1 MCSSPVRIVL
11 FACVFGVIT
20 ILLTLSIISGLYLFV
35 VSWSGV
41 CQETPESCQEVAKE
55 CSILS
60 GCDYLVAST
69 SILSLQSGL
78 IIICFYSLICFYA
91 TLKQNT
97 GTILD
102 REPSQDLPTPFI
114 MANPPTPTTTSI
126 PHVLPGYPTSDK
138 SNQVPP

>member
-102 REPSQDLPTPFI
+102 REPSQDLPTLSSWPI
-114 MANPPTPTTTSI
+114 R
-126 PHVLPGYPTSDK
+126 LPRQRQAFHMSYLVTK
-138 SNQVPP
+138 KLRVTENV